1 MLEIIPNLHPAVVHL
16 PIALTVTALLFSLA
30 ARLMPQSRFVTQW
43 TGVGHWTLWLAAL
56 TAIVAV
62 AFGWQAYNS
71 VNHDEAGHMAM
82 TLHRNWAL
90 PTTFGLVLLA
100 AWDAWRYRDNKV
112 MSWPIVVILLV
123 ISLAVLKTAWFGG
136 EVVYRHGIG
145 VMALPKNEEVANPA
159 LPAHDANTAT
169 EESHDHGHAHHNHEH

>member
-1 MLEIIPNLHPAVVHL
+1 
-16 PIALTVTALLFSLA
+16 
-30 ARLMPQSRFVTQW
+30 
-43 TGVGHWTLWLAAL
+43 
-56 TAIVAV
+56 
-62 AFGWQAYNS
+62 
-71 VNHDEAGHMAM
+71 MAM

-123 ISLAVLKTAWFGG
+123 ISLAVLKTAWLGG

-145 VMALPKNEEVANPA
+145 VMALPKSEEVANPA